1 MIGEK
6 ITKKRK
12 KLFLTV
18 LVVIALCTYASR
30 QISSLC
36 TPLVETITA
45 SEGSLD
51 TDFEEQGNS
60 FKSRQ
65 SLLDLLLFTCN
76 VLIIIC
82 LFFNIIII

>member
-51 TDFEEQGNS
+51 TDFEEQGKDNKIKRGVGANKNS
-60 FKSRQ
+60 
-65 SLLDLLLFTCN
+65 
-76 VLIIIC
+76 LI
-82 LFFNIIII
+82 